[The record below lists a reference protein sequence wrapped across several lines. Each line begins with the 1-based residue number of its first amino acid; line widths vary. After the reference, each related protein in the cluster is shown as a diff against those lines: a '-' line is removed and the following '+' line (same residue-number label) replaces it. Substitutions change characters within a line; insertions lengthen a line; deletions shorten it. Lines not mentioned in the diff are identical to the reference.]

1 MALRDALINL
11 LGGGKAQQGAEVNA
25 AYTGGYPASWSSF
38 DGSVYR
44 ASSNF
49 AVSPESSMR
58 LSAVYRSATLI
69 SGAVS
74 TLPLPV
80 YRRLSSGARESAGQT
95 DIWWLLNES
104 PAPGWTAATWWEY
117 AILSMLLRGDAFARI
132 RVNALNKPVALEPL
146 HPANVIVEKEED
158 GSLEYYVN
166 QGGTKEKLTEDYIL
180 HFPMPGFDGLRSP
193 SVIRYAAMQTIGT
206 SLRTEDHAARLFE
219 TGAANNVVLETA
231 GTLKPEQAAA
241 LRDAWVN
248 TYGNANDPRRVPLLL
263 QGGTKAS
270 SLSLTAADAQLL
282 ETRRFHVED
291 IARAFGVP
299 PWMIGA
305 MDKTT
310 SWGSG
315 VEQAGIG
322 FVVYTLNPHLHRIQ
336 NELNKKLF
344 RRAGT
349 YVEFAVEGLMQG
361 DLKAQADYFR
371 QAIGGSQGP
380 GWMTVNEV
388 RRLKNLPPIAGGD
401 AMYTPTGVVGDA
413 NAPAAPAAGT
423 GP

>member
-1 MALRDALINL
+1 MGLLDRLRHAFT
-11 LGGGKAQQGAEVNA
+11 GAEAQQGANVNA
-25 AYTGGYPASWSSF
+25 AMTGSWASFEGSILRSSS
-38 DGSVYR
+38 GV
-44 ASSNF
+44 
-49 AVSPESSMR
+49 AVSPDSAMR

-74 TLPLPV
+74 TLPLPIF
-80 YRRLSSGARESAGQT
+80 RRLPNGTRENAGQT
-95 DIWWLLNES
+95 DVWWLLNEA

-132 RVNALNKPVALEPL
+132 RVNQMNRPVALEPL
-146 HPANVIVEKEED
+146 DPMDVMVEKRAD
-158 GSLEYYVN
+158 GTLAYYIN
-166 QGGTKEKLTEDYIL
+166 QGGKKDQVGEEYML

-193 SVIRYAAMQTIGT
+193 SVIRYAALQTIGT
-206 SLRTEDHAARLFE
+206 SLRTEEHAARLFE
-219 TGAANNVVLETA
+219 TGAANNVVLEVPNP
-231 GTLKPEQAAA
+231 LKPEQAAA
-241 LRDAWVN
+241 LRDAWLN
-248 TYGNANDPRRVPLLL
+248 TYGNAADPRRLPLLL
-263 QGGTKAS
+263 QGGTKATS
-270 SLSLTAADAQLL
+270 ISLTAADAQLL

-344 RRAGT
+344 RRAGF

-361 DLKAQADYFR
+361 DSKTQADYFR
-371 QAIGGSQGP
+371 QALGGSQGP

-388 RRLKNLPPIAGGD
+388 RRLKNLPPVTGGD
-401 AMYTPTGVVGDA
+401 VMYAPSGALGDPNEQ
-413 NAPAAPAAGT
+413 NAAAASPGAQ
-423 GP
+423 

>member
-1 MALRDALINL
+1 MGLLDRLRHAFAGPDAEQPS
-11 LGGGKAQQGAEVNA
+11 GVNA
-25 AYTGGYPASWSSF
+25 AVTGTWASFEGSLLRSSA
-38 DGSVYR
+38 GT
-44 ASSNF
+44 
-49 AVSPESSMR
+49 AVSPDSAMR

-80 YRRLSSGARESAGQT
+80 FRRLPNGTRENAGQT
-95 DIWWLLNES
+95 DIWWLLNEA

-132 RVNALNKPVALEPL
+132 HVNQMNRPVALEPL
-146 HPANVIVEKEED
+146 HPSNVLVEKED
-158 GSLEYYVN
+158 SGALTYYVN
-166 QGGTKEKLTEDYIL
+166 QEGTKVKVEEDYML

-193 SVIRYAAMQTIGT
+193 SVIRYAALQTIGT
-206 SLRTEDHAARLFE
+206 SLRTEEHAARLFE
-219 TGAANNVVLETA
+219 TGAANNVVLETPNA
-231 GTLKPEQAAA
+231 MKPEQAAA
-241 LRDAWVN
+241 LRDAWLN
-248 TYGNANDPRRVPLLL
+248 TYGNSSDPRRLPLLL

-344 RRAGT
+344 RRAGF
-349 YVEFAVEGLMQG
+349 YIEFAVDGLMQG
-361 DLKAQADYFR
+361 DSKSQADYFR

-380 GWMTVNEV
+380 GWMTVNEI
-388 RRLKNLPPIAGGD
+388 RRLKNLSPVPGGD
-401 AMYTPTGVVGDA
+401 QIFTPTGVLGEK
-413 NAPAAPAAGT
+413 NAEAAPAASPGSE
-423 GP
+423 

>member
-1 MALRDALINL
+1 MALRDVLAGLF
-11 LGGGKAQQGAEVNA
+11 GGGKASPTPDVNA
-25 AYTGGYPASWSSF
+25 AYPATWSSF
-38 DGSVYR
+38 EGTVLR

-49 AVSPESSMR
+49 GVTPDTSLR

-74 TLPLPV
+74 TLPLPIFK
-80 YRRLSSGARESAGQT
+80 RQPDGSRKSAGQT

-104 PAPGWTAATWWEY
+104 PAPGWSAATFWDY
-117 AILSMLLRGDAFARI
+117 VVLSMLLRGDGFVRI
-132 RVNALNKPVALEPL
+132 HVNPQNKPVALEPI
-146 HPANVIVEKEED
+146 HPNYVLVEKAAD
-158 GSLEYYVN
+158 GSLVYFIN
-166 QGGTKEKLTEDYIL
+166 DGKTKERVEEDYIL
-180 HFPMPGFDGLRSP
+180 HFAMPGFNGLRSP
-193 SVIRYAAMQTIGT
+193 SVIQSAAMNTIGT
-206 SLRTEDHAARLFE
+206 ALRTEDHAARLFE
-219 TGAANNVVLETA
+219 TGAANNVVLEVA
-231 GTLKPEQAAA
+231 NPLKPEQVAA

-248 TYGNANDPRRVPLLL
+248 TYGNSQDPRRVPLVL

-299 PWMIGA
+299 PWMLGA

-315 VEQAGIG
+315 IEQAGIG

-336 NELNKKLF
+336 NELNRKLF
-344 RRAGT
+344 RRGGQF
-349 YVEFAVEGLMQG
+349 VEFAVEGLMQG
-361 DLKAQADYFR
+361 DAKAQADYFR

-380 GWMTVNEV
+380 GWMTINEV
-388 RRLKNLPPIAGGD
+388 RRLKNLQPVPGGD
-401 AMYTPTGVVGDA
+401 ALYTPTGVLGDT
-413 NAPAAPAAGT
+413 NAQAATAAGT

>member
-1 MALRDALINL
+1 MGLLSRLRHAFT
-11 LGGGKAQQGAEVNA
+11 GEAAQQGPEVNA
-25 AYTGGYPASWSSF
+25 SLTGSWAAFEGSMLRSSS
-38 DGSVYR
+38 GIS
-44 ASSNF
+44 
-49 AVSPESSMR
+49 VSPDSAMR

-80 YRRLSSGARESAGQT
+80 FRRLANGARENAGQT
-95 DIWWLLNES
+95 DVWWLLNES
-104 PAPGWTAATWWEY
+104 PSPGWSAAAWWEY
-117 AILSMLLRGDAFARI
+117 ATLSMLLRGDAFARVH
-132 RVNALNKPVALEPL
+132 VNPLNRPVALEPIDPSDVL
-146 HPANVIVEKEED
+146 VEKAADGTLVYYLNQSGKKSRVPEE
-158 GSLEYYVN
+158 YM
-166 QGGTKEKLTEDYIL
+166 L

-193 SVIRYAAMQTIGT
+193 SVIRYAALQTIGT
-206 SLRTEDHAARLFE
+206 SLRTEEHAARLFE

-231 GTLKPEQAAA
+231 GMLKPEQAAA

-248 TYGNANDPRRVPLLL
+248 TYGNAQDPRRVPLLL

-336 NELNKKLF
+336 NELNRKLF

-349 YVEFAVEGLMQG
+349 FVEFAVEGLMQG
-361 DLKAQADYFR
+361 DLKTQADYFR
-371 QAIGGSQGP
+371 QALGGSQGP

-388 RRLKNLPPIAGGD
+388 RRLKNLPPIPGGD
-401 AMYTPTGVVGDA
+401 EMYTPTGVLGDST
-413 NAPAAPAAGT
+413 NAAPATAPGAG
-423 GP
+423 P